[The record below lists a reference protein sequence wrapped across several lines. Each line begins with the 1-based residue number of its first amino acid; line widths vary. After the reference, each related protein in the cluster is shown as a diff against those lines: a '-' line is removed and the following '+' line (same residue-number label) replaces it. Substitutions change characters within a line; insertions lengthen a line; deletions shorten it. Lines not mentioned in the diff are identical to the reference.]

1 MLSFSIQAHLKFVV
15 ISTARCCF
23 LVFVS
28 FVFSVALSDVFS
40 FIYFTLCG
48 VNRPLY
54 ISRTERQRQRRK
66 EMEYVLKKK
75 VGIKKENEM
84 KNEAEVKI
92 KTLRK
97 AIIAPEMKWKCE
109 VSLKEKLDRNFHLIP
124 AT

>member
-1 MLSFSIQAHLKFVV
+1 
-15 ISTARCCF
+15 
-23 LVFVS
+23 
-28 FVFSVALSDVFS
+28 
-40 FIYFTLCG
+40 
-48 VNRPLY
+48 LY

-66 EMEYVLKKK
+66 EMEYVLRN

-92 KTLRK
+92 KTLQK

>member
-1 MLSFSIQAHLKFVV
+1 
-15 ISTARCCF
+15 
-23 LVFVS
+23 
-28 FVFSVALSDVFS
+28 
-40 FIYFTLCG
+40 
-48 VNRPLY
+48 LY

>member
-1 MLSFSIQAHLKFVV
+1 
-15 ISTARCCF
+15 
-23 LVFVS
+23 
-28 FVFSVALSDVFS
+28 
-40 FIYFTLCG
+40 
-48 VNRPLY
+48 
-54 ISRTERQRQRRK
+54 
-66 EMEYVLKKK
+66 
-75 VGIKKENEM
+75 M